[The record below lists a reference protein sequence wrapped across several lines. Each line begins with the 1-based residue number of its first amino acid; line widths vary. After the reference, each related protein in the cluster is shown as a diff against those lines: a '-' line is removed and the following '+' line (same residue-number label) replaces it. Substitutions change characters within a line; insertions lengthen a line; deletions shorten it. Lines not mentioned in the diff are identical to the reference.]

1 MEIKSLLEKAKELLI
16 RDKKLLPVLII
27 EKENGEVIVAGL
39 LFEDSIDRIQAMMK
53 TAKRFAEDDEQIKIL
68 SLIGDTFI
76 TRIDIK
82 GKVIKK
88 DEAIVVS
95 RIYVDT
101 GKKEIIIQTYE
112 KSGDNI
118 IWKEL
123 SQELDDSRFYL
134 LEAFVQGYETEMK
147 RKTHCN

>member
-68 SLIGDTFI
+68 SLIGDTYI
-76 TRIDIK
+76 TRVDLK